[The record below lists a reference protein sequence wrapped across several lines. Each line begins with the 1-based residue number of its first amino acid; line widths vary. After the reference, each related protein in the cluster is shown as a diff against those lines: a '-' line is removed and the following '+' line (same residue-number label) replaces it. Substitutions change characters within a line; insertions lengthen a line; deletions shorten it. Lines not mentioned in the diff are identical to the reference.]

1 MLQAPLDGVRRA
13 LLLLKWLTKSCYNLV
28 SVLMEG
34 TNFVLI
40 VFLCILGLRL
50 SMPVAGAT
58 VCVDCLSLCLLVLV
72 ISFCVLG
79 LGLMTFLDIEQTE
92 STPLNI
98 LANHWRK
105 KLVSSNK
112 EEKVSYS
119 LLLRTAHLHSRAAT
133 HRVLRLGGD

>member
-72 ISFCVLG
+72 ISFSVLG
-79 LGLMTFLDIEQTE
+79 LRLTVLFVCLFVCLFVDMGQTE
-92 STPLNI
+92 SIPLNI
-98 LANHWRK
+98 LIH
-105 KLVSSNK
+105 
-112 EEKVSYS
+112 
-119 LLLRTAHLHSRAAT
+119 H
-133 HRVLRLGGD
+133 